1 MEIDNGEGVVGY
13 QYLHGTDGT
22 VGGFQHNGTTSVK
35 PLPDGTYEVTVNS
48 NYQWNDVI
56 DPNYKYE
63 TDTWKNKVAEIVTFG
78 MADPYNIHI
87 GWKGSS
93 AVIVDSQGNVV
104 SGSGKGWPYS

>member
-56 DPNYKYE
+56 DSNYKYE

-93 AVIVDSQGNVV
+93 TVIVDSQGNVV

>member
-1 MEIDNGEGVVGY
+1 MFLHLELSQIGQAALASPSDKALVGEN
-13 QYLHGTDGT
+13 QNTPM
-22 VGGFQHNGTTSVK
+22 NK
-35 PLPDGTYEVTVNS
+35 PHGTYEVTVNS

-93 AVIVDSQGNVV
+93 TVIVDSQGNVV